1 MRLVGK
7 RINHTSPSTKGI
19 FVFILLIAASLA
31 LPVRERF
38 IDIDGVLSATAIFY
52 SILLGFYI
60 AAAMANLSRLKT
72 LVATETGALIAVY
85 NLVKL
90 ALPGK
95 IDQVRDSIDRYIIKR
110 FEYEVDTYTEPTT
123 KEFFGIFDILKD
135 AETNTQGQGAALN
148 YIAEAE
154 YYVAQA
160 RREMTIVG
168 AKVVSTISW
177 LILITLSLII
187 VGCLLLMRD
196 GTLESALICA
206 FLSAAAILSLFILAD
221 VDGNRFGEEHF
232 AIDTY
237 QDVFSAIGVLPYYSA
252 HYLEAGRYFPSAKK
266 YRVGK
271 PGKVEIVDN

>member
-1 MRLVGK
+1 
-7 RINHTSPSTKGI
+7 
-19 FVFILLIAASLA
+19 
-31 LPVRERF
+31 
-38 IDIDGVLSATAIFY
+38 
-52 SILLGFYI
+52 
-60 AAAMANLSRLKT
+60 
-72 LVATETGALIAVY
+72 
-85 NLVKL
+85 
-90 ALPGK
+90 
-95 IDQVRDSIDRYIIKR
+95 
-110 FEYEVDTYTEPTT
+110 
-123 KEFFGIFDILKD
+123 
-135 AETNTQGQGAALN
+135 
-148 YIAEAE
+148 
-154 YYVAQA
+154 
-160 RREMTIVG
+160 MTIVG